1 MLRRPGGETLPG
13 LLSFLDMS
21 ATCRVRVPLCWGNSV
36 NRNLV
41 SSLSVRAWRPI
52 ALAAAAAILLAGGA
66 ARAQQADTGII
77 VGSVLDSDNAVLPGV
92 SVTVVNQTTAV
103 STTVVTNERGQYRT
117 PPLRIGTYDVS
128 AELQGFRRFERQ
140 GVPLSIG
147 DVRNV
152 DAVLSVGGLEESIT
166 VEGALPVLNTSDSTV
181 GTVLSSD
188 HFTPLPLNGR
198 DYLQLAALSA
208 GTGPR
213 GTAGISIGGQAGTQ
227 VAFLLDGQDN
237 NKQTVLPTHGGQK
250 EVIKPSVDAIQEFKV
265 VTNGYAAEYGRSS
278 SGVIS
283 VSIKGGTNAFKGGAY
298 EFFRDDAFDARNA
311 FASSKPDL
319 NRNQYGAYL
328 GGPVLQGRTFF
339 FADVERGRIRRQ
351 TTQTSTLP
359 SDLQRS
365 GLFSRTL
372 RDPLT
377 GQSFADNSI
386 PAGRVDPVA
395 ARILSHVPNAQT
407 GALTNNFVFNS
418 PNDENA
424 LSYDVRLD
432 HVISP
437 AHNVF
442 VRASSQV
449 RDTRPTSPLPT
460 DPAGNFVTGGS
471 RDLLDS
477 KGFVGVYNRIWTPNL
492 ISSIRGGWNRAE
504 YSLSVPDQ
512 GLKGVGIPGVDSSQP
527 VFSQI
532 NITGYRTLGVTN
544 VPNFSESR
552 NTQISG
558 DITWARDAH
567 TFKAGVQAY
576 SLQTI
581 FRSSQRSGGIF
592 TFNGQYTGDPFADFL
607 LGYASS
613 SNLSKWALLDLV
625 APYTHAFVQDDWRL
639 TRRLTLNLGLR
650 YELNFPLLD
659 KGDHIANYDLD
670 TDPANPR
677 IVQAG
682 EEGRDWASRAL
693 VDINYK
699 LFAPRVGLA
708 YSLPDEKTVVR
719 LSGGTFYSN
728 IVTSG
733 GMQSLEINPPN
744 HLRVNISTDR
754 NAAPTIL
761 LRDGFSP
768 TALTAQYASDVNLVS
783 HDRSNRIPTSYQ
795 ANVNVQRELPGRV
808 VVEAGYTF
816 NKLTNMLREIDGNPA
831 LPGAGTIN
839 RRRLIQTAVDPESGA
854 SFTLANV
861 TRIQRDAWSRYDALQ
876 TKVERRYSNGVSL
889 LAAYTWSRSVGIE
902 NFFQNPND
910 QAAEVSRTSTDRPH
924 IFVLSGTYQLP
935 FGQDQTFGSRWTG
948 WKQAAFG
955 GWSIS
960 PIVSYE
966 SGDPL
971 DLTVNGNPS
980 NSSATD
986 RPNVVGD
993 WRLDNPTA
1001 DRWFDTSAF
1010 VANAPFTY
1018 GNAPRNAVRGPSY
1031 RNIDVALRKEFR
1043 VSRTVTAELRFES
1056 FNAGNWVNLGNPNTQ
1071 VGNINFGVISSA
1083 ESARNNQVAVKFRF

>member
-1 MLRRPGGETLPG
+1 MTRNVNVSLF
-13 LLSFLDMS
+13 LL
-21 ATCRVRVPLCWGNSV
+21 V
-36 NRNLV
+36 
-41 SSLSVRAWRPI
+41 
-52 ALAAAAAILLAGGA
+52 AAILVTGGA
-66 ARAQQADTGII
+66 AAAQQADTGII
-77 VGSVLDSDNAVLPGV
+77 VGSVLDTDNAVLPGV
-92 SVTVVNQTTAV
+92 SITVVNQTTAV
-103 STTVVTNERGQYRT
+103 AVTVVTNERGQYRT
-117 PPLRIGTYDVS
+117 PPLRIGTYTLT
-128 AELQGFRRFERQ
+128 AELPGFKQFERQ

-152 DAVLSVGGLEESIT
+152 DAVLSVGAVEEKIT
-166 VEGALPVLNTSDSTV
+166 VAGTLPLLNTSDSTV
-181 GTVLSSD
+181 GTVLSNE
-188 HFTPLPLNGR
+188 HFAPLPLNGR

-283 VSIKGGTNAFKGGAY
+283 VSIKGGTNAFKGGLF
-298 EFFRDDAFDARNA
+298 EFFRDDRFDARNA
-311 FASSKPDL
+311 FAQTKPDL
-319 NRNQYGAYL
+319 NRNQYGGYL
-328 GGPVLQGRTFF
+328 GGPIVRNRTFF
-339 FADVERGRIRRQ
+339 FADIERGRIRRT

-359 SDLQRS
+359 NDLQRS
-365 GLFSRTL
+365 GVFSRTL

-377 GQSFADNSI
+377 GQNFAGNTI
-386 PAGRVDPVA
+386 PAARVDPVA
-395 ARILSHVPNAQT
+395 ARILSYVPSAQT
-407 GALTNNFVFNS
+407 NAVTNNFVFNS
-418 PNDENA
+418 PNDEND
-424 LSYDVRLD
+424 LSYDVRVD

-442 VRASSQV
+442 VRGSSQV
-449 RDTRPTSPLPT
+449 RDTLPTSPLPT
-460 DPAGNFVTGGS
+460 DAAGNYVTGGQ

-477 KGFVGVYNRIWTPNL
+477 KGFVGVYNRVWSQNV
-492 ISSIRGGWNRAE
+492 ISSVRAGWNRAE
-504 YSLSVPDQ
+504 YSLVVPDQ
-512 GLKGVGIPGVDSSQP
+512 ALKGVGIPGVDSSQP

-532 NITGYRTLGVTN
+532 NITGYRAFGVSN
-544 VPNFSESR
+544 VPNYSESR
-552 NTQISG
+552 NTQLSG
-558 DITWARDAH
+558 DVTWARDAH
-567 TFKAGVQAY
+567 TFKAGLQAY

-581 FRSSQRSGGIF
+581 FRSAQRSGGIF

-613 SNLSKWALLDLV
+613 SNISKWALLDLV
-625 APYTHAFVQDDWRL
+625 APYTHVFAQDDWRL
-639 TRRLTLNLGLR
+639 TRRLTLNVGLR
-650 YELNFPLLD
+650 YELNLPALD

-670 TDPANPR
+670 TDPAAPR
-677 IVQAG
+677 IVLAG
-682 EEGRDWASRAL
+682 EEGSDRASRAL
-693 VDINYK
+693 IDINYK
-699 LFAPRVGLA
+699 LFAPRAGLA

-719 LSGGTFYSN
+719 VGGGIFYSN

-754 NAAPTIL
+754 NAVPTLL
-761 LRDGFSP
+761 LREGFSP
-768 TALTAQYASDVNLVS
+768 TALTAQYATDVNLVS

-795 ANVNVQRELPGRV
+795 GNVNVQRELPGRV
-808 VVEAGYTF
+808 AVEVGYTY
-816 NKLTNMLREIDGNPA
+816 NRLENMLREIDGNPA
-831 LPGAGTIN
+831 LPGPGNIN
-839 RRRLIQTAVDPESGA
+839 RRRFIQSAIDPESGA
-854 SFTLANV
+854 SFSLANV
-861 TRIQRDAWSRYDALQ
+861 TRIQRDAWSRYHGLH

-889 LAAYTWSRSVGIE
+889 LAAYTWSRTTGIE

-910 QAAEVSRTSTDRPH
+910 QNAEISRTSTDRPH
-924 IFVLSGTYQLP
+924 MFVLSGSYQLP
-935 FGQDQTFGSRWTG
+935 FGRDQKFGSRWSG
-948 WKQAAFG
+948 WKDAALG

-960 PIVSYE
+960 PIVSFE

-993 WRLDNPTA
+993 WALDNPSA
-1001 DRWFDTSAF
+1001 DRWFNTDAF
-1010 VANAPFTY
+1010 VANAPLTY
-1018 GNAPRNAVRGPSY
+1018 GNAPRNLLRGPSY
-1031 RNIDVALRKEFR
+1031 KNIDVALRKEFR
-1043 VSRTVTAELRFES
+1043 VSPGVTAELRFES

-1071 VGNINFGVISSA
+1071 VGNINFGKISSA
-1083 ESARNNQVAVKFRF
+1083 DSARNNQVAVKFRF